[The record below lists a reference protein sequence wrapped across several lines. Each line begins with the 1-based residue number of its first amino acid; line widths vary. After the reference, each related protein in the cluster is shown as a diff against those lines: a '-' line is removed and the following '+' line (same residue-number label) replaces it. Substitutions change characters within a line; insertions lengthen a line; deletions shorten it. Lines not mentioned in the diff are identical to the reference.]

1 MSSEEFIEQSGT
13 MQETE
18 IDFFLRSQG
27 YGTLSLAA
35 DGDAYGVP
43 VSFGYDGNHLYFLF
57 LQLGVESRKRVFAD
71 TTDTA
76 SFLVYQVNSKFDW
89 QSVIVTGRLREVR
102 DDEVAHARDTMAD
115 NAWHPSLFSEAD
127 PMGELKGYVL
137 DIEATTGRKG
147 SGT

>member
-1 MSSEEFIEQSGT
+1 MSTEEFIEQAGT

-43 VSFGYDGNHLYFLF
+43 VSFGYDGDHLYFIF
-57 LQLGVESRKRVFAD
+57 LQFGVDSQKRAFAD
-71 TTDTA
+71 ATDTA
-76 SFLVYQVNSKFDW
+76 SFLVSQVNSKFDW
-89 QSVIVTGRLREVR
+89 QSVIVTGQLREMR
-102 DDEVAHARDTMAD
+102 DDEVTHGRDVMAD

-127 PMGELKGYVL
+127 PMGDLKGYVL
-137 DIEATTGRKG
+137 DIEAKTGRKG